1 MLTIKQYNVTL
12 KRVEKVDL
20 EEIRAWRNQQFIA
33 KNMLYQAEISK
44 EQQLEWFN
52 EINNKNNY
60 YFVILSP
67 QNERV
72 GLVNSKD
79 VDLESGIGEGGIF
92 ILNKKCWDT
101 LLPGLASL
109 VLLNFSMLKLHGFK
123 GSVVKVL
130 KENSA
135 AVLYNKKLGYSIVE
149 NLSLDKPYYWMS
161 LTKES
166 YLKRTLGIQRTL
178 RKLYPENSEII
189 VSGVVSDINTEE
201 INSFL
206 V

>member
-92 ILNKKCWDT
+92 IWDKKCWDT